1 MPDRI
6 QASKVRG
13 RGKESVLHCWSKTP
27 WRLYLTWLL
36 FSLVCR
42 EGRVP
47 FTVHRAPFTVY
58 GLTGPRVAI
67 GLDTVAIGQV
77 SVWTPARVQNKGVKC
92 CVPVG
97 VTEVSGC
104 LHKVLRADQERVDAS
119 QLES

>member
-13 RGKESVLHCWSKTP
+13 GGNESVLHCRSKTP
-27 WRLYLTWLL
+27 WRLYLTCLL
-36 FSLVCR
+36 FALVCR

-47 FTVHRAPFTVY
+47 FTVY
-58 GLTGPRVAI
+58 SLTGPRVAI

-77 SVWTPARVQNKGVKC
+77 SVWMLARVQNKGVKC
-92 CVPVG
+92 YVQVG

-104 LHKVLRADQERVDAS
+104 LHKVLRADQECVDAS